1 MNNFDT
7 IAAVSTP
14 QGVGGIAVI
23 RVSGD
28 EAFQITDR
36 IFYTKSGKKLI
47 ETETHKIVYGFIKDE
62 DGCTIDEVL
71 VSKMN
76 APHTFTGENVCEI
89 SCHGGVSVVKL
100 VLKELLKAGARL
112 ALNGEFTKRAFLNG
126 KIDLAQAEAVI
137 DIINADSE
145 LNVYNGENQLY
156 GALTDKLTAIRN
168 SLVDITSDIIAVIDY
183 PEEDITV
190 ENISETIEKL
200 KKAHEDIKLL
210 LKSYH
215 TGKILKD
222 GAKIVIAGKP
232 NVGKSSLLNALLKE
246 NRAIVTEIEGTTR
259 DVLEESLEIDGLKVR
274 IMDTAGVRT
283 SADEVEKIGI
293 DKAIENIESADLV
306 LFVLDK
312 SRELSEED
320 IELMERIKDK
330 NAFVILN
337 KSDLEIK
344 LSLTEIRK
352 YLPGKRIF
360 EISSKTFDG
369 INEMTEAI
377 KEKILDGDVNIKE
390 NVYIS
395 NERHFEMLHRASSH
409 IKQAVSDLE
418 GGIFPDIVSI
428 EIENAISSLGEIT
441 GQTVSDEIIH
451 NIFAKFCLGK

>member
-1 MNNFDT
+1 MKNFDT

-28 EAFQITDR
+28 RAFEITDKV
-36 IFYTKSGKKLI
+36 FCTKSGKKLT

-62 DGCTIDEVL
+62 DGCNIDEVL
-71 VSKMN
+71 VSKMD
-76 APHTFTGENVCEI
+76 APHTFTGENVTEI

-112 ALNGEFTKRAFLNG
+112 AANGEFTKRAFLNG

-156 GALTDKLTAIRN
+156 GALTDKLMAIRN
-168 SLVDITSDIIAVIDY
+168 SLIDITSDIIAVIDY

-200 KKAHEDIKLL
+200 KKANDDIQLL
-210 LKSYH
+210 MKSYH
-215 TGKILKD
+215 TGKILKE

-312 SRELSEED
+312 SRELSDED

-330 NAFVILN
+330 NAFVVLN

-344 LSLTEIRK
+344 LSLTDIRK
-352 YLPGKRIF
+352 HLPGKRIF

-377 KEKILDGDVNIKE
+377 KDKILDGDVNIKE

-395 NERHFEMLHRASSH
+395 NERHFEMLHHASEH
-409 IKQAVSDLE
+409 IKQAVIDLE
-418 GGIFPDIVSI
+418 NGIYPDIVSI

>member
-1 MNNFDT
+1 MKNFDT

-28 EAFQITDR
+28 SAFEITDKV
-36 IFYTKSGKKLI
+36 FYTKSGKKLT

-62 DGCTIDEVL
+62 DGCNIDEVL
-71 VSKMN
+71 VSKMD
-76 APHTFTGENVCEI
+76 APHTFTGENVTEI

-112 ALNGEFTKRAFLNG
+112 AANGEFTKRAFLNG

-168 SLVDITSDIIAVIDY
+168 SLIDITSDIIAVIDY

-200 KKAHEDIKLL
+200 KKASDDIQLL
-210 LKSYH
+210 MKSYH
-215 TGKILKD
+215 TGKILKE

-312 SRELSEED
+312 SRELSDED

-330 NAFVILN
+330 NAFVVLN

-344 LSLTEIRK
+344 LSLTDIRK
-352 YLPGKRIF
+352 HLPGKRIF